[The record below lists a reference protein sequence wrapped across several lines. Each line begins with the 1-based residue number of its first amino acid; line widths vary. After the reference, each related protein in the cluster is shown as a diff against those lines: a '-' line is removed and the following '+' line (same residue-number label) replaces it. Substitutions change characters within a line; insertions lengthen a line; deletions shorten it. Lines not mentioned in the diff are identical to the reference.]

1 MFDVGA
7 YGPTF
12 LYIKEKL
19 IKEWLAGSF
28 DEFLVDQSKFYGRAF
43 KGHNFGNQ
51 WEQLAPNLDAG
62 LQNYLGGKVQ

>member
-7 YGPTF
+7 YGSIF
-12 LYIKEKL
+12 LYLKEKL
-19 IKEWLAGSF
+19 IKELFAGSF
-28 DEFLVDQSKFYGRAF
+28 DESLVDQSKFYGRTF

-62 LQNYLGGKVQ
+62 LQ